1 MIIRTCSVQ
10 PLQAP
15 LKTPF
20 RIASGQHDSLDNL
33 LFRITLDNKI
43 SGYGEAAIATHIT
56 GETVPKT
63 LAALKETAAA
73 LSGES
78 IADYFSLIAG
88 IKERLHDNHAA
99 LAAVEMA
106 VLDAFTRTFRVP
118 LWSLFANKPAYRFQ
132 TDITIVIGSIEE
144 AYQAAVSWH
153 RQGFRTFKIKIGKDK
168 SLDTRRIL
176 AVHRAAPKAGII
188 IDANQAFT
196 STEIL
201 KLLADLRRQ
210 KVCPILLEQP
220 VARAD
225 TDGLRRLTR
234 LARIPVCADESAR
247 SLDDVTRLLRSKTVN
262 AINIK
267 LMKSGLLESAQIA
280 RVTHAS
286 GATLMIGAMMESSL
300 AITAAAH
307 FAAGMGCFSFIDL
320 DTTFFIRGPL
330 SRSPYL
336 DNHGHFNLS
345 GCTPGT
351 GVTVPTA
358 P

>member
-144 AYQAAVSWH
+144 AYQA
-153 RQGFRTFKIKIGKDK
+153 G
-168 SLDTRRIL
+168 
-176 AVHRAAPKAGII
+176 
-188 IDANQAFT
+188 
-196 STEIL
+196 
-201 KLLADLRRQ
+201 
-210 KVCPILLEQP
+210 
-220 VARAD
+220 
-225 TDGLRRLTR
+225 
-234 LARIPVCADESAR
+234 
-247 SLDDVTRLLRSKTVN
+247 
-262 AINIK
+262 
-267 LMKSGLLESAQIA
+267 
-280 RVTHAS
+280 
-286 GATLMIGAMMESSL
+286 
-300 AITAAAH
+300 
-307 FAAGMGCFSFIDL
+307 
-320 DTTFFIRGPL
+320 
-330 SRSPYL
+330 
-336 DNHGHFNLS
+336 
-345 GCTPGT
+345 
-351 GVTVPTA
+351 
-358 P
+358 